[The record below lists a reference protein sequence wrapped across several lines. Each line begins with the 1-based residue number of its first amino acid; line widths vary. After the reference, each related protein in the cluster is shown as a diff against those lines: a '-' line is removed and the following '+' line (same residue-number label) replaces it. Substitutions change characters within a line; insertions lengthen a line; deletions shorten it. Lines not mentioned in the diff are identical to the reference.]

1 MDMNA
6 REPYDQERIVRH
18 TEIHDQPTE
27 ALPKAHV
34 VHRESVPVVHED
46 AVYADDHVVRED
58 VVVHQPVRH
67 VDYVNDAVSENVT
80 IDHVLA
86 RRALL
91 DRVSSVIWFVV
102 GMLEVAIGLRVAFRL
117 LEANEASGF
126 VTFIY
131 NITEPFVRPFQGIF
145 ADPAS
150 EGAVLDTAA
159 LMAMIIWAIV
169 AWAIVRM
176 IWLLF
181 DRAETGVRRSVRQSH
196 RDLA

>member
-1 MDMNA
+1 MNA
-6 REPYDQERIVRH
+6 REPYDQERIVRQ

-27 ALPKAHV
+27 SLPRTDV
-34 VHRESVPVVHED
+34 VRRESAPVVDEH
-46 AVYADDHVVRED
+46 AAYGHDHVIRED
-58 VVVHQPVRH
+58 VVVNRPVANY
-67 VDYVNDAVSENVT
+67 DYPDAAVSENVT

-102 GMLEVAIGLRVAFRL
+102 GMLEVAIGLRVAFKL
-117 LEANEASGF
+117 LEANQSSGF

-131 NITEPFVRPFQGIF
+131 DVTEPFVRPFQGIF
-145 ADPAS
+145 ADPTS
-150 EGAVLDTAA
+150 NGAVLDSAA
-159 LMAMIIWAIV
+159 LMAMVIWAVV

-181 DRAETGVRRSVRQSH
+181 DRSETGVRRSVRESH